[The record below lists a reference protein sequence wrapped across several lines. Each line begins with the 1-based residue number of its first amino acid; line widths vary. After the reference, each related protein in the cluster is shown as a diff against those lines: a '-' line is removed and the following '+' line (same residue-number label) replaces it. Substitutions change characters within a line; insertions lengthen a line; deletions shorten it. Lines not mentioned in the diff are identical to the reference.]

1 MAQTSDGFEIA
12 RQDLQIRGP
21 GELLGARQSGSP
33 LLRFADL
40 EADAHLLE
48 WARHWAPVLLREH
61 PQLAAQHLERWL
73 GGKAEYKEGSLII
86 YGGCECKE
94 AVLSSYNDH
103 RMAMSAA
110 IAAINHNKRI
120 ILDGSESVSKSYP
133 DFFTDYKK
141 LGGKADDIHS

>member
-1 MAQTSDGFEIA
+1 MFEGVRRLKDKESDRLSAIIEVIT
-12 RQDLQIRGP
+12 
-21 GELLGARQSGSP
+21 E
-33 LLRFADL
+33 
-40 EADAHLLE
+40 
-48 WARHWAPVLLREH
+48 
-61 PQLAAQHLERWL
+61 L

-120 ILDGSESVSKSYP
+120 ILDGTRKRGPNHIPISLPTTKNWEERQMISTLEILGLSIFGESH
-133 DFFTDYKK
+133 
-141 LGGKADDIHS
+141 GKAVGFTLERLPEGKRYL